1 MKLENNGFHSL
12 EQVQGQY
19 FSRMPVRRS
28 NTAAAEGQSFR
39 EILEQATGAEK
50 AVKFSKHAAGRLSTR
65 NIELTD
71 KQIERLNEGARKAEA
86 KGIQDSLVIID
97 SLAFIVNV
105 PSSTVVTAMEMREQQ
120 SEAQENIF
128 TNIDGAVVI

>member
-19 FSRMPVRRS
+19 FSRMPVRRG
-28 NTAAAEGQSFR
+28 NTSTEGQSFR

-105 PSSTVVTAMEMREQQ
+105 PSSTVVTALEQ

-128 TNIDGAVVI
+128 TNIDGAVII